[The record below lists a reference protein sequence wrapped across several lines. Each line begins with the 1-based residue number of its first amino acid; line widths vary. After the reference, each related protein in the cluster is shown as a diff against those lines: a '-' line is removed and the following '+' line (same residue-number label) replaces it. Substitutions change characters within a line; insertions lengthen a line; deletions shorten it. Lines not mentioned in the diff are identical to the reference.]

1 MQSFTCEAFFG
12 LTSAICCLRELKLT
26 SNSVQFLCFA
36 ETGAELTTLSPG
48 LDSSVSDVT
57 ILLSPDIV
65 RETTIEDAI
74 APTRGW

>member
-1 MQSFTCEAFFG
+1 MG
-12 LTSAICCLRELKLT
+12 
-26 SNSVQFLCFA
+26 
-36 ETGAELTTLSPG
+36 GAELTTLSPG